1 MADAKT
7 PEQIGAEKLSAAA
20 QEATATDYAAKA
32 AERFVWKPGDITITN
47 PAGGYVGSAGAE
59 DGTVVSS

>member
-20 QEATATDYAAKA
+20 QEAAATDDDKAKN

-47 PAGGYVGSAGAE
+47 PDGSVVGGKK
-59 DGTVVSS
+59 